1 MPIAWSR
8 LTPLV
13 ATSIVAL
20 ACGTTIAGGRPPSAA
35 PAAQPTAD
43 VHCQALALRGITP
56 CPPSRLA
63 LEPIVVRNGTH
74 GAVADDVVR
83 TQGQAYIR
91 AHTLYDWAVR
101 QADGGSFLMS
111 GAIVPPEI
119 ARTNVFRAEVKVFT
133 DAHASGSTVHIEPLR
148 TTEITLVPVPVGL
161 QEAGKSDGLRPTQF
175 GWVDNQAGPARV
187 TVQAAGGSPR
197 EVLRIAP
204 GEPHPILVFGEVRED
219 ADLGPIW
226 YLGGEFG
233 CLASAQVRVA
243 CGL

>member
-8 LTPLV
+8 LTTLV
-13 ATSIVAL
+13 ATGLVAL
-20 ACGTTIAGGRPPSAA
+20 ACGTSIAGGRP

-43 VHCQALALRGITP
+43 VHCQGLQQRGITP

-63 LEPIVVRNGTH
+63 LERMVVRNGTH
-74 GAVADDVVR
+74 GAVPDAAVR

-101 QADGGSFLMS
+101 QAEGGTFLMS
-111 GAIVPPEI
+111 GAIVLPEI
-119 ARTNVFRAEVKVFT
+119 ARTNVFRTEVKFFA
-133 DAHASGSTVHIEPLR
+133 DARASGSTVHIEPLR
-148 TTEITLVPVPVGL
+148 TTEITLVPVPQGL
-161 QEAGKSDGLRPTQF
+161 QDAARSDGLRPTQYA
-175 GWVDNQAGPARV
+175 WVDNQAGPARV

-197 EVLRIAP
+197 EVLRIAS

-226 YLGGEFG
+226 YLGGEYG
-233 CLASAQVRVA
+233 CLASVQVKVA